1 MLSLQPLLKRITWC
15 LAINKKKVLILF
27 FVICY
32 ITKKKMI
39 FGKDSKGLPLG
50 GVLNWSV
57 VCLEKTERRLGF

>member
-15 LAINKKKVLILF
+15 LAINKKNVLILF

-32 ITKKKMI
+32 ITKKNDFWKR
-39 FGKDSKGLPLG
+39 FKGTSFG